1 MKILVVDDE
10 PQILRALQINI
21 KARGD
26 EVVAA
31 ATGADALVLAARH
44 RPDVAIVDL
53 GLPDLPGLDVIVGI
67 RGWSNLPILVLSG
80 RTDTAS
86 KVDALDAGADDFIDK
101 PFDIEEL
108 FARLRAVLRRN
119 PAGDADRQPAVRVG
133 EWTVDFAFR
142 IASHD
147 AGHQQRLTPTEW
159 AILTQLAAH
168 PGQLVTQNQLL
179 QAIWGPQYV
188 DESGYLRF
196 HLRQLRRKLEPE
208 PAHPRYLITEPGVG
222 YRLQPQRAAD
232 EQP

>member
-26 EVVAA
+26 QVLTA
-31 ATGADALVLAARH
+31 ATGVEALALAARH

-53 GLPDLPGLDVIVGI
+53 GLPDIPGLDVIVGI

-80 RTDTAS
+80 RTDTES
-86 KVDALDAGADDFIDK
+86 KVAALDAGADDFIDK
-101 PFDIEEL
+101 PFAIEEL

-119 PAGDADRQPAVRVG
+119 PAGDASPQPSVRVG
-133 EWTVDFAFR
+133 RWTVDFVSR
-142 IASHD
+142 IAVRPGRDRAAAHPD
-147 AGHQQRLTPTEW
+147 RVG
-159 AILTQLAAH
+159 ILSQLAAH

-179 QAIWGPQYV
+179 EAIWGPQYV

-208 PAHPRYLITEPGVG
+208 PGHPRYLITEPGVG
-222 YRLQPQRAAD
+222 YRLQPSPTQR
-232 EQP
+232 

>member
-10 PQILRALQINI
+10 PQIRRALQINI

-26 EVVAA
+26 QVLTA
-31 ATGADALVLAARH
+31 ATGVEALALAARH
-44 RPDVAIVDL
+44 RPDIAIVDL
-53 GLPDLPGLDVIVGI
+53 GLPDIPGLDVIVGI

-80 RTDTAS
+80 RTDTES
-86 KVDALDAGADDFIDK
+86 KVAALDAGADDFIDK
-101 PFDIEEL
+101 PFAIEEL

-119 PAGDADRQPAVRVG
+119 PAGDTSRQPSVRIG
-133 EWTVDFAFR
+133 RWTIDFASR
-142 IASHD
+142 TAVD
-147 AGHQQRLTPTEW
+147 PARAEQRLTPTQW

-179 QAIWGPQYV
+179 EAIWGPQYV

-222 YRLQPQRAAD
+222 YRLQLSP
-232 EQP
+232 P

>member
-26 EVVAA
+26 QVLAA
-31 ATGADALVLAARH
+31 ATGVEALALAARH
-44 RPDVAIVDL
+44 RPDIAIVDL
-53 GLPDLPGLDVIVGI
+53 GLPDIPGLDVIVGI

-80 RTDTAS
+80 RSDTES
-86 KVDALDAGADDFIDK
+86 KVAALDAGADDFIDK
-101 PFDIEEL
+101 PFAIEEL

-119 PAGDADRQPAVRVG
+119 PTGDPSPQPSVRVG
-133 EWTVDFAFR
+133 QWTVDFASR
-142 IASHD
+142 TAAD
-147 AGHQQRLTPTEW
+147 PAGTEQRLTPTEW
-159 AILTQLAAH
+159 SILAQLAAH

-179 QAIWGPQYV
+179 EAIWGPQYV

-222 YRLQPQRAAD
+222 YRLQLSPG
-232 EQP
+232 